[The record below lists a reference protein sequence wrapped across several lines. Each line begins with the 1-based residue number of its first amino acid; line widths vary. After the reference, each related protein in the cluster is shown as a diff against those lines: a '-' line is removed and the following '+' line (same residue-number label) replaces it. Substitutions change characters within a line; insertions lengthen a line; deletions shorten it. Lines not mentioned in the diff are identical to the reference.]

1 MRKLLILSIALSL
14 FLCACGSTD
23 SSSTDS
29 SKQEGTTT
37 TVYSTPENDDPSSSD
52 SESSQPDSSE
62 PDSSSSEKGSDPSSS
77 EIKTTTGSKDS
88 SHAADTSTGT
98 ELVTG
103 SIGTTKKTVTN
114 IITIPTKQ
122 SPRSTTTTT
131 TATTKKTATTTAAK
145 PYDPSNP
152 FNKQDNKEVPYDP
165 SPWKQSK
172 NWTDP
177 KGYNGGIMLYTDKI
191 GLQPEYARGK
201 VQRVYISVTN
211 EDVPVNMMKFHIFY
225 DTRLTVKKNSKGE
238 AVAPGKGISEN
249 PFTSGSAIVKE
260 GELAFYAYSNKDIS
274 VDKRCIFTID
284 FIVPENA
291 KSGDLYPIGLSY
303 VDDGIAAD
311 CFINLNKDDAG
322 RKQMAYLFQKGIYNG
337 YIKIL

>member
-1 MRKLLILSIALSL
+1 MSKLLILSIALSV

-37 TVYSTPENDDPSSSD
+37 TAYSTPENDDSSSSD
-52 SESSQPDSSE
+52 STSSQQDSSE
-62 PDSSSSEKGSDPSSS
+62 PDGSSSEKGSDSSSS
-77 EIKTTTGSKDS
+77 ETKTTAESKDS
-88 SHAADTSTGT
+88 SHPTDTSTRT

-122 SPRSTTTTT
+122 PPRSTTTTT
-131 TATTKKTATTTAAK
+131 KKTTASTSAK

-152 FNKQDNKEVPYDP
+152 FNKQDNKEVKYDP
-165 SPWKQSK
+165 SLWKQSK
-172 NWTDP
+172 NWIDP
-177 KGYNGGIMLYTDKI
+177 KGYNGGIMVYIDKI
-191 GLQPEYARGK
+191 GLEPEYARGK
-201 VQRVYISVTN
+201 VQRVYISVAN

-238 AVAPGKGISEN
+238 AVTPGKGISEN
-249 PFTSGSAIVKE
+249 PFTSGSAMIKE
-260 GELAFYAYSNKDIS
+260 GELAFYAYSNQDIS

-291 KSGDLYPIGLSY
+291 KSGDLYPIGLAY

-311 CFINLNKDDAG
+311 CFINLKKDDAG

-337 YIKIL
+337 YLKIL

>member
-1 MRKLLILSIALSL
+1 MRKLLILSIALSV

-37 TVYSTPENDDPSSSD
+37 TAYSTPENDDPSSSD
-52 SESSQPDSSE
+52 STSSQQDSSE
-62 PDSSSSEKGSDPSSS
+62 PDSSSSEKDSDPSSS
-77 EIKTTTGSKDS
+77 ETKTTAESKDS
-88 SHAADTSTGT
+88 SHTTDTSTRT

-122 SPRSTTTTT
+122 PPRSTTTTT
-131 TATTKKTATTTAAK
+131 TASK

-172 NWTDP
+172 NWIDP

-201 VQRVYISVTN
+201 VQRVYISVAN

-274 VDKRCIFTID
+274 LDKRCIFTID
-284 FIVPENA
+284 FIVPKNA
-291 KSGDLYPIGLSY
+291 KSGDLYPIGLAY

-311 CFINLNKDDAG
+311 CFINLKKDDAG

>member
-1 MRKLLILSIALSL
+1 MRKLLILSIALSV

-37 TVYSTPENDDPSSSD
+37 TAYSTPENDDPSSSD
-52 SESSQPDSSE
+52 NTSSQQDSSE
-62 PDSSSSEKGSDPSSS
+62 PDGSSSEKGSDPSSS
-77 EIKTTTGSKDS
+77 ETKTTAESKNS
-88 SHAADTSTGT
+88 SHVTDTSTRT

-122 SPRSTTTTT
+122 PPRSTTTTT
-131 TATTKKTATTTAAK
+131 KKTTASTSAK

-201 VQRVYISVTN
+201 VQRVYISVAN

-238 AVAPGKGISEN
+238 VVAPGKGISEN
-249 PFTSGSAIVKE
+249 PFTSGSAMIKE
-260 GELAFYAYSNKDIS
+260 GELAFYAYSNQDIS

-291 KSGDLYPIGLSY
+291 KTGDLYPIGLAY

-311 CFINLNKDDAG
+311 CFINQKKDDAG

>member
-1 MRKLLILSIALSL
+1 MK
-14 FLCACGSTD
+14 
-23 SSSTDS
+23 
-29 SKQEGTTT
+29 
-37 TVYSTPENDDPSSSD
+37 
-52 SESSQPDSSE
+52 
-62 PDSSSSEKGSDPSSS
+62 
-77 EIKTTTGSKDS
+77 
-88 SHAADTSTGT
+88 
-98 ELVTG
+98 
-103 SIGTTKKTVTN
+103 
-114 IITIPTKQ
+114 
-122 SPRSTTTTT
+122 
-131 TATTKKTATTTAAK
+131 
-145 PYDPSNP
+145 
-152 FNKQDNKEVPYDP
+152 YDP

-177 KGYNGGIMLYTDKI
+177 KGYNGGIMVYMDKI

-201 VQRVYISVTN
+201 VQRVYISVAN

-274 VDKRCIFTID
+274 LDKRCIFTID

-291 KSGDLYPIGLSY
+291 KSGDLYPIGLAY

-311 CFINLNKDDAG
+311 CFINLKKDDAG

>member
-1 MRKLLILSIALSL
+1 MRKLLILSIALSV

-37 TVYSTPENDDPSSSD
+37 TAYSTPENDDPSSSD
-52 SESSQPDSSE
+52 STSSQQDSSE

-77 EIKTTTGSKDS
+77 ETKTTAESKDS
-88 SHAADTSTGT
+88 SHTTDTSTRT

-122 SPRSTTTTT
+122 PPRSTTTTT
-131 TATTKKTATTTAAK
+131 KKTTASTSAK

-152 FNKQDNKEVPYDP
+152 FNKQDNKEVKYDP

-172 NWTDP
+172 NWIDP
-177 KGYNGGIMLYTDKI
+177 KGYNGGIMVYIDKI
-191 GLQPEYARGK
+191 GLEPEYARGK
-201 VQRVYISVTN
+201 VQRVYISVAN
-211 EDVPVNMMKFHIFY
+211 EDVPVSMMKFHIFY

-249 PFTSGSAIVKE
+249 PFTSGSAMIKE
-260 GELAFYAYSNKDIS
+260 GELAFYAYSKKDIS
-274 VDKRCIFTID
+274 LDKRCIFTID

-291 KSGDLYPIGLSY
+291 KSGDLYPIGLAY

-311 CFINLNKDDAG
+311 CFINLKKDDAG

>member
-1 MRKLLILSIALSL
+1 MRKLLILSIALSV

-52 SESSQPDSSE
+52 STSSQQDSSE

-77 EIKTTTGSKDS
+77 ETKTTAESKDS
-88 SHAADTSTGT
+88 SHTTDTSTRT

-114 IITIPTKQ
+114 IITIPTRQ

-131 TATTKKTATTTAAK
+131 KKTTASTSAK

-152 FNKQDNKEVPYDP
+152 FNKQDNKEVKYDP

-172 NWTDP
+172 NWIDP

-201 VQRVYISVTN
+201 VQRVYISVAN

-249 PFTSGSAIVKE
+249 PFTSGSAMIKE

-291 KSGDLYPIGLSY
+291 KSGDLYPIGLAY

-311 CFINLNKDDAG
+311 CFINLKKDDAG

>member
-1 MRKLLILSIALSL
+1 MRKLLILSIALSV

-37 TVYSTPENDDPSSSD
+37 TAYSTPENDDPSSSD
-52 SESSQPDSSE
+52 STSSQQDSSE
-62 PDSSSSEKGSDPSSS
+62 PDGSSSEKGSDSSSS
-77 EIKTTTGSKDS
+77 ETKTTAESKDS
-88 SHAADTSTGT
+88 SHTTDTSTRT

-122 SPRSTTTTT
+122 STT
-131 TATTKKTATTTAAK
+131 TTKKTTASTSAK

-152 FNKQDNKEVPYDP
+152 FNKQDNKEVKYDP

-172 NWTDP
+172 NWIDP

-191 GLQPEYARGK
+191 GLQPKDARGK
-201 VQRVYISVTN
+201 VQRVYISVAN

-260 GELAFYAYSNKDIS
+260 GELAFYAYSNQDIS

-291 KSGDLYPIGLSY
+291 KSGDLYPIGLAY

-311 CFINLNKDDAG
+311 CFINLKKDDAG

>member
-1 MRKLLILSIALSL
+1 MRKLLILSIALSV

-37 TVYSTPENDDPSSSD
+37 TAYSTPENDDPSSSD
-52 SESSQPDSSE
+52 STSSQQDSSE
-62 PDSSSSEKGSDPSSS
+62 PDSSSSEKGSDSSSS
-77 EIKTTTGSKDS
+77 ETKTTAESKDS
-88 SHAADTSTGT
+88 SHVADTSTRT

-122 SPRSTTTTT
+122 STT
-131 TATTKKTATTTAAK
+131 TTKKTTASTSAK

-152 FNKQDNKEVPYDP
+152 FNKQDNKEVKYDP

-172 NWTDP
+172 NWTDS

-191 GLQPEYARGK
+191 GLEPKYARGK
-201 VQRVYISVTN
+201 VQRVYISVAN

-274 VDKRCIFTID
+274 LDKRCIFTID

-291 KSGDLYPIGLSY
+291 KSGDLYPIGLAY

-311 CFINLNKDDAG
+311 CFINLKKDDAG

>member
-77 EIKTTTGSKDS
+77 ETKTTAESKDS
-88 SHAADTSTGT
+88 SHVTDTSTRT

-122 SPRSTTTTT
+122 PPKSTTTTT
-131 TATTKKTATTTAAK
+131 KKTTASTSAK

-152 FNKQDNKEVPYDP
+152 FNKQDNKEVKYDP

-172 NWTDP
+172 NWIDP
-177 KGYNGGIMLYTDKI
+177 KGYNGGIMVYIDKI
-191 GLQPEYARGK
+191 GLEPEYARGK
-201 VQRVYISVTN
+201 VQRVYISVAN

-238 AVAPGKGISEN
+238 AVTPGKGISEN
-249 PFTSGSAIVKE
+249 PFTSGSAMIKE
-260 GELAFYAYSNKDIS
+260 GELAFYAYSNQDIS

-291 KSGDLYPIGLSY
+291 KSGDLYPIGLAY

-311 CFINLNKDDAG
+311 CFINQKKDDAG

>member
-1 MRKLLILSIALSL
+1 MRKLLILSIALSV

-37 TVYSTPENDDPSSSD
+37 TAYSTPENDDPSSSD
-52 SESSQPDSSE
+52 STSSQQDSSE
-62 PDSSSSEKGSDPSSS
+62 PDGSSSEKGSDSSSS
-77 EIKTTTGSKDS
+77 ETKTTAESKDS
-88 SHAADTSTGT
+88 SHTTDTSTRT

-122 SPRSTTTTT
+122 STT
-131 TATTKKTATTTAAK
+131 TTKKTTASTSAK

-152 FNKQDNKEVPYDP
+152 FNKQDNKEVKYDP

-172 NWTDP
+172 NWIDP

-191 GLQPEYARGK
+191 GLQPKDARGK
-201 VQRVYISVTN
+201 VQRVYISVAN
-211 EDVPVNMMKFHIFY
+211 EDVPVNIMKFHIFY

-238 AVAPGKGISEN
+238 VVAPGKGISEN
-249 PFTSGSAIVKE
+249 PFTSGSAMIKE
-260 GELAFYAYSNKDIS
+260 GELAFYAYSNQDIS

-291 KSGDLYPIGLSY
+291 KSGDLYPIGLAY

-311 CFINLNKDDAG
+311 CFINLKKDDAG

>member
-1 MRKLLILSIALSL
+1 MRKLLILSIALSV

-37 TVYSTPENDDPSSSD
+37 TAYSTPENDDPSSSD
-52 SESSQPDSSE
+52 STSSQQDSSE

-77 EIKTTTGSKDS
+77 ETKTTAESKDS
-88 SHAADTSTGT
+88 SHVTDTSTRT

-122 SPRSTTTTT
+122 PPRSTTTTT
-131 TATTKKTATTTAAK
+131 KKTTASTYAK

-152 FNKQDNKEVPYDP
+152 FNKQDNKEVKYDP

-172 NWTDP
+172 NWIDP
-177 KGYNGGIMLYTDKI
+177 KGYNGGIMVYIDKI

-201 VQRVYISVTN
+201 VQRVYISVAN

-249 PFTSGSAIVKE
+249 PFTSGSAMIKE
-260 GELAFYAYSNKDIS
+260 GELAFYAYSNQDIS

-291 KSGDLYPIGLSY
+291 KSGDLYPIGLAY

-311 CFINLNKDDAG
+311 CFINLKKDDAG

>member
-1 MRKLLILSIALSL
+1 M
-14 FLCACGSTD
+14 
-23 SSSTDS
+23 
-29 SKQEGTTT
+29 
-37 TVYSTPENDDPSSSD
+37 
-52 SESSQPDSSE
+52 
-62 PDSSSSEKGSDPSSS
+62 
-77 EIKTTTGSKDS
+77 
-88 SHAADTSTGT
+88 
-98 ELVTG
+98 TG

-122 SPRSTTTTT
+122 STT
-131 TATTKKTATTTAAK
+131 TTKKTTASTSAK

-152 FNKQDNKEVPYDP
+152 FNKQDNKEVKYDP

-172 NWTDP
+172 NWIDP

-191 GLQPEYARGK
+191 GLQPKDARGK
-201 VQRVYISVTN
+201 VQRVYISVAN

-238 AVAPGKGISEN
+238 VVAPGKGISEN
-249 PFTSGSAIVKE
+249 PFTSGSAMIKE
-260 GELAFYAYSNKDIS
+260 GELAFYAYSNQDIS

-291 KSGDLYPIGLSY
+291 KSGDLYPIGLAY

-311 CFINLNKDDAG
+311 CFINLKKDDAG

>member
-1 MRKLLILSIALSL
+1 MRKLLILSIALSV

-29 SKQEGTTT
+29 SKQEGTATT
-37 TVYSTPENDDPSSSD
+37 AYSTPENDDPSSSD
-52 SESSQPDSSE
+52 SESSQQDSSE
-62 PDSSSSEKGSDPSSS
+62 PDGSSSEKGSDPSSS
-77 EIKTTTGSKDS
+77 ETKTTAESKDS
-88 SHAADTSTGT
+88 SHVTDTSTRT

-103 SIGTTKKTVTN
+103 SIGNTKKTVTN

-122 SPRSTTTTT
+122 STRSTTTTT
-131 TATTKKTATTTAAK
+131 KKTTTTTAAK

-152 FNKQDNKEVPYDP
+152 FNKQDNKEVKYDP

-172 NWTDP
+172 NWTDS

-191 GLQPEYARGK
+191 GLEPKYARGK
-201 VQRVYISVTN
+201 VQRVYISVAN

-274 VDKRCIFTID
+274 LDKRCIFTID

-291 KSGDLYPIGLSY
+291 KSGDLYPIGLAY

>member
-1 MRKLLILSIALSL
+1 M
-14 FLCACGSTD
+14 
-23 SSSTDS
+23 
-29 SKQEGTTT
+29 
-37 TVYSTPENDDPSSSD
+37 
-52 SESSQPDSSE
+52 
-62 PDSSSSEKGSDPSSS
+62 
-77 EIKTTTGSKDS
+77 
-88 SHAADTSTGT
+88 
-98 ELVTG
+98 TG

-122 SPRSTTTTT
+122 STT
-131 TATTKKTATTTAAK
+131 TTKKTTASTSAK

-152 FNKQDNKEVPYDP
+152 FNKQDNKEVKYDP

-201 VQRVYISVTN
+201 VQRVYISVAN

-274 VDKRCIFTID
+274 LDKRCIFTID

-291 KSGDLYPIGLSY
+291 KSGDLYPIGLAY

-311 CFINLNKDDAG
+311 CFINLKKDDAG

>member
-1 MRKLLILSIALSL
+1 MRKLLILSIALSV

-37 TVYSTPENDDPSSSD
+37 TAYSTPENDDPSSSD
-52 SESSQPDSSE
+52 STSSQQDSSE
-62 PDSSSSEKGSDPSSS
+62 PDGSSSEKGSDSSSS
-77 EIKTTTGSKDS
+77 ETKTTAESKDS
-88 SHAADTSTGT
+88 SHTTDTSTRT

-122 SPRSTTTTT
+122 PPRSTTT
-131 TATTKKTATTTAAK
+131 TTTAAK

-152 FNKQDNKEVPYDP
+152 FNKQDNKEVKYDP

-172 NWTDP
+172 NWIDP

-191 GLQPEYARGK
+191 GLQPEYAMGK
-201 VQRVYISVTN
+201 VQRVYISVAN

-260 GELAFYAYSNKDIS
+260 GELAFYAYSDKDIS
-274 VDKRCIFTID
+274 LDKRCIFTID

-291 KSGDLYPIGLSY
+291 KSGDLYPIGLAY

-311 CFINLNKDDAG
+311 CFINLKKDDAG

>member
-1 MRKLLILSIALSL
+1 MRKLLILSIALSV

-37 TVYSTPENDDPSSSD
+37 TAYSTPENDDPSSSD
-52 SESSQPDSSE
+52 STSSQQDSSE
-62 PDSSSSEKGSDPSSS
+62 PDSSSSEKGSDSSSS
-77 EIKTTTGSKDS
+77 ETKTTAENKDS
-88 SHAADTSTGT
+88 SHVTDTSTRT

-131 TATTKKTATTTAAK
+131 KKTTASTSAK

-152 FNKQDNKEVPYDP
+152 FNKQDNKEVKYDP

-172 NWTDP
+172 NWIDP
-177 KGYNGGIMLYTDKI
+177 KGYNGGIMVYMDKI

-201 VQRVYISVTN
+201 VQRVYISVAN

-260 GELAFYAYSNKDIS
+260 GELAFYAYSNQDIS

-291 KSGDLYPIGLSY
+291 KSGDLYPIGLAY

-311 CFINLNKDDAG
+311 CFINLKKDDAG

>member
-1 MRKLLILSIALSL
+1 MRKLLILSIALSV

-37 TVYSTPENDDPSSSD
+37 TAYSTPENDDPSSSD
-52 SESSQPDSSE
+52 SESSQQDSSE

-77 EIKTTTGSKDS
+77 ETKTTAESKDS
-88 SHAADTSTGT
+88 SHVTDTSTRT

-122 SPRSTTTTT
+122 PPKSTTTTT
-131 TATTKKTATTTAAK
+131 KKTTASTSAK

-152 FNKQDNKEVPYDP
+152 FNKQDNKEVKYDP

-172 NWTDP
+172 NWIDP
-177 KGYNGGIMLYTDKI
+177 KGYNGGIMVYIDKI
-191 GLQPEYARGK
+191 GLEPEYARGK
-201 VQRVYISVTN
+201 VQRVYISVAN

-238 AVAPGKGISEN
+238 AVTPGKGISEN
-249 PFTSGSAIVKE
+249 PFTSGSAMIKE
-260 GELAFYAYSNKDIS
+260 GELAFYAYSNQDIS

-291 KSGDLYPIGLSY
+291 KSGDLYPIGLAY

-311 CFINLNKDDAG
+311 CFINQKKDDAG

-337 YIKIL
+337 YLKIL

>member
-1 MRKLLILSIALSL
+1 MRKLLILSIALSV

-37 TVYSTPENDDPSSSD
+37 TAYSTPENDDPSSSD
-52 SESSQPDSSE
+52 STSSQQDSSE
-62 PDSSSSEKGSDPSSS
+62 PDGSSSEKGSDSSSS
-77 EIKTTTGSKDS
+77 ETKTTAESKDS
-88 SHAADTSTGT
+88 SHTTDTSTRT

-122 SPRSTTTTT
+122 STT
-131 TATTKKTATTTAAK
+131 TTKKTTASTSAK

-152 FNKQDNKEVPYDP
+152 FNKQDNKEVKYDP

-172 NWTDP
+172 NWIDP

-260 GELAFYAYSNKDIS
+260 GELAFYAYSNQDIS

-291 KSGDLYPIGLSY
+291 KSGDLYPIGLAY

-311 CFINLNKDDAG
+311 CFINLKKDDAG

>member
-1 MRKLLILSIALSL
+1 MRKLLILSITLSV

-37 TVYSTPENDDPSSSD
+37 TAYSTPENDDPSSSD
-52 SESSQPDSSE
+52 STSLQQDSSE
-62 PDSSSSEKGSDPSSS
+62 PDGSSSEKGSDPSSS
-77 EIKTTTGSKDS
+77 ETKTTAESKDS
-88 SHAADTSTGT
+88 SHTTDTSNRT

-131 TATTKKTATTTAAK
+131 KKTTASTSAK

-152 FNKQDNKEVPYDP
+152 FNKQDNKEVKYDP

-172 NWTDP
+172 NWIDP

-201 VQRVYISVTN
+201 VQRVYISVAN

-249 PFTSGSAIVKE
+249 PFTSGSAKIKE
-260 GELAFYAYSNKDIS
+260 GELAFYAYSNQDIS

-284 FIVPENA
+284 FIVPENE
-291 KSGDLYPIGLSY
+291 KSGNLYPIGLAY

-311 CFINLNKDDAG
+311 CFINLKKDDAG

>member
-1 MRKLLILSIALSL
+1 MRKLLILSITLSV

-37 TVYSTPENDDPSSSD
+37 TAYSTPENDDPSSSD
-52 SESSQPDSSE
+52 STSSQQDISE
-62 PDSSSSEKGSDPSSS
+62 SDGSSSEKGSDSSSS
-77 EIKTTTGSKDS
+77 ETKTTAENKDS
-88 SHAADTSTGT
+88 SHVTDTSTRT

-122 SPRSTTTTT
+122 PPRSTTTTT
-131 TATTKKTATTTAAK
+131 KKTTASTSAK

-152 FNKQDNKEVPYDP
+152 FNKQDNKEVKYDP

-172 NWTDP
+172 NWIDP
-177 KGYNGGIMLYTDKI
+177 KGYNGGIMVYIDKI
-191 GLQPEYARGK
+191 GLEPKYARGK
-201 VQRVYISVTN
+201 VQRVYISVAN

-238 AVAPGKGISEN
+238 VVAPGKGISEN
-249 PFTSGSAIVKE
+249 PFTSGSAMIKE

-291 KSGDLYPIGLSY
+291 KSGDLYPIGLAY
-303 VDDGIAAD
+303 VDDGVAAD
-311 CFINLNKDDAG
+311 CFINLKNDDAG

>member
-1 MRKLLILSIALSL
+1 MRKLLILSIALSV

-37 TVYSTPENDDPSSSD
+37 TAYSTPENDDPSSSD
-52 SESSQPDSSE
+52 STSSQQDSSE

-77 EIKTTTGSKDS
+77 ETKTTAESKDS
-88 SHAADTSTGT
+88 SHTTDTSTRT

-122 SPRSTTTTT
+122 PPRSTTTTT
-131 TATTKKTATTTAAK
+131 KKTTASTSAK

-152 FNKQDNKEVPYDP
+152 FNKQDNKEVKYDP

-172 NWTDP
+172 NWIDP
-177 KGYNGGIMLYTDKI
+177 KGYNGGIMVYIDKI
-191 GLQPEYARGK
+191 GLEPEYARGK
-201 VQRVYISVTN
+201 VQRVYISVAN
-211 EDVPVNMMKFHIFY
+211 EDVPVSMMKFHIFY

-249 PFTSGSAIVKE
+249 PFTSGSAMIKE
-260 GELAFYAYSNKDIS
+260 GELAFYAYSKKDIS
-274 VDKRCIFTID
+274 LDKRCIFTID

-291 KSGDLYPIGLSY
+291 KSGDLYPIGLAY

>member
-23 SSSTDS
+23 SSNADS
-29 SKQEGTTT
+29 AKQEGTTT

-52 SESSQPDSSE
+52 SESSQQDSSE

-77 EIKTTTGSKDS
+77 ETKTTTGSKDS
-88 SHAADTSTGT
+88 SHVADTSTRT

-103 SIGTTKKTVTN
+103 SIGTTRKTVTN

-131 TATTKKTATTTAAK
+131 TATTKKTTTTTAAK

-201 VQRVYISVTN
+201 VQRVYISVVN

-225 DTRLTVKKNSKGE
+225 DTRLTVKKNS
-238 AVAPGKGISEN
+238 
-249 PFTSGSAIVKE
+249 
-260 GELAFYAYSNKDIS
+260 
-274 VDKRCIFTID
+274 
-284 FIVPENA
+284 
-291 KSGDLYPIGLSY
+291 
-303 VDDGIAAD
+303 
-311 CFINLNKDDAG
+311 
-322 RKQMAYLFQKGIYNG
+322 
-337 YIKIL
+337 

>member
-1 MRKLLILSIALSL
+1 MRKLLILSIALSV

-37 TVYSTPENDDPSSSD
+37 TAYSTPENDDPSSSD
-52 SESSQPDSSE
+52 STSSQQDSSE
-62 PDSSSSEKGSDPSSS
+62 PDSSSSEKGSDSSSS
-77 EIKTTTGSKDS
+77 ETKTTAESKDS
-88 SHAADTSTGT
+88 SHVADTSTRT

-122 SPRSTTTTT
+122 STT
-131 TATTKKTATTTAAK
+131 TTKKTTASTSAK

-152 FNKQDNKEVPYDP
+152 FNKQDNKEVKYDP

-172 NWTDP
+172 NWIDP
-177 KGYNGGIMLYTDKI
+177 KGYNGGIMVYMDKI

-201 VQRVYISVTN
+201 VQRVYISVAN

-274 VDKRCIFTID
+274 LDERCIFTID

-291 KSGDLYPIGLSY
+291 KSGDLYPIGLAY

-311 CFINLNKDDAG
+311 CFINLKKDDAG

>member
-1 MRKLLILSIALSL
+1 MRKLLILSIALSV

-37 TVYSTPENDDPSSSD
+37 TAYSTPENDDPSSSD
-52 SESSQPDSSE
+52 STSSQQDSSE
-62 PDSSSSEKGSDPSSS
+62 PDSSSSEKGSDSSSS
-77 EIKTTTGSKDS
+77 ETKTTAESKDS
-88 SHAADTSTGT
+88 SHVADTSTRT

-122 SPRSTTTTT
+122 STT
-131 TATTKKTATTTAAK
+131 TTKKTTASTSAK

-152 FNKQDNKEVPYDP
+152 FNKQDNKEVKYDP

-172 NWTDP
+172 NWIDP

-274 VDKRCIFTID
+274 LDKRCIFTID

-291 KSGDLYPIGLSY
+291 KSGDLYPIGLAY

-311 CFINLNKDDAG
+311 CFINLKKDDAG

>member
-1 MRKLLILSIALSL
+1 MRKLLILSIALSV

-29 SKQEGTTT
+29 SKQEVTTT

-52 SESSQPDSSE
+52 SESSQQDSSE
-62 PDSSSSEKGSDPSSS
+62 PDGSSSEKGSDPSSS
-77 EIKTTTGSKDS
+77 ETKTTAESKDS
-88 SHAADTSTGT
+88 SHVTDTSTRT

-103 SIGTTKKTVTN
+103 SIGNTKKTVTN

-122 SPRSTTTTT
+122 STRSTTTTT
-131 TATTKKTATTTAAK
+131 KKTTTTTAAK
-145 PYDPSNP
+145 PYGPSNP
-152 FNKQDNKEVPYDP
+152 FNKQDNKEVKYDP

-177 KGYNGGIMLYTDKI
+177 KGYNGGIMVYMDKI
-191 GLQPEYARGK
+191 GLQPEYAKGK
-201 VQRVYISVTN
+201 VQRVYISVAN
-211 EDVPVNMMKFHIFY
+211 EDVPVSMMKFHIFY

-238 AVAPGKGISEN
+238 VVAPGKGISEN

-291 KSGDLYPIGLSY
+291 KSGDLYPIGLAY

-311 CFINLNKDDAG
+311 CFINQKKDDAG

>member
-1 MRKLLILSIALSL
+1 MRKLLILSIALSV

-37 TVYSTPENDDPSSSD
+37 TAYSTPENDDPSSSD
-52 SESSQPDSSE
+52 STSSQQDSSE
-62 PDSSSSEKGSDPSSS
+62 PDSSSSEKGSDSSSS
-77 EIKTTTGSKDS
+77 ETKTTAESKDS
-88 SHAADTSTGT
+88 SHVADTSTRT

-122 SPRSTTTTT
+122 STT
-131 TATTKKTATTTAAK
+131 TTKKTTASTSAK

-152 FNKQDNKEVPYDP
+152 FNKQDNKEVKYDP

-177 KGYNGGIMLYTDKI
+177 KGYNGGIMVYMDKI
-191 GLQPEYARGK
+191 GLQPEYASVK
-201 VQRVYISVTN
+201 VQRVYISVAN

-274 VDKRCIFTID
+274 LDERCIFTID

-291 KSGDLYPIGLSY
+291 KSGDLYPIGLAY

-311 CFINLNKDDAG
+311 CFINLKKDDAG

>member
-1 MRKLLILSIALSL
+1 MCKLLILSIALSV

-23 SSSTDS
+23 SSNTDS

-37 TVYSTPENDDPSSSD
+37 TVYSTPENDDPSSSG
-52 SESSQPDSSE
+52 STSSQQDSSE
-62 PDSSSSEKGSDPSSS
+62 PDSSSSEKGSDSSSS
-77 EIKTTTGSKDS
+77 ETKTTAESKDS
-88 SHAADTSTGT
+88 SHVADTSTRT

-122 SPRSTTTTT
+122 PPRSTTTTT
-131 TATTKKTATTTAAK
+131 KKTTASTSTTTTKKTTASTSAK

-152 FNKQDNKEVPYDP
+152 FNKQDNKEVKYDP

-172 NWTDP
+172 NWIDP
-177 KGYNGGIMLYTDKI
+177 KGYNGGIMVYMDKI

-201 VQRVYISVTN
+201 VQRVYISVAN

-249 PFTSGSAIVKE
+249 PFTSGSAMIKE
-260 GELAFYAYSNKDIS
+260 GELAFYAYSNQDIS

-291 KSGDLYPIGLSY
+291 KSGDLYPIGLAY

-311 CFINLNKDDAG
+311 CFIN
-322 RKQMAYLFQKGIYNG
+322 FQKGIYNG

>member
-1 MRKLLILSIALSL
+1 MRKLLILSIALSV

-37 TVYSTPENDDPSSSD
+37 TAYSTPENDDPSSSD
-52 SESSQPDSSE
+52 STSSQQDSSE
-62 PDSSSSEKGSDPSSS
+62 PDSSSSEKGSDSSSS
-77 EIKTTTGSKDS
+77 ETKTTAESKDS
-88 SHAADTSTGT
+88 SHVADTSTRT

-122 SPRSTTTTT
+122 PPRSTTTTT
-131 TATTKKTATTTAAK
+131 KKATASTSAK

-152 FNKQDNKEVPYDP
+152 FNKQDNKEVKYDP

-172 NWTDP
+172 NWIDP
-177 KGYNGGIMLYTDKI
+177 KGYNGGIMVYIDKI

-201 VQRVYISVTN
+201 VQRVYISVAN

-260 GELAFYAYSNKDIS
+260 GELAFYAYSNQDIS

-291 KSGDLYPIGLSY
+291 KSGDLYPIGLAY

-311 CFINLNKDDAG
+311 CFINLKKDDAG

>member
-1 MRKLLILSIALSL
+1 MRKLLILSIALSV

-29 SKQEGTTT
+29 SKQEGTATT
-37 TVYSTPENDDPSSSD
+37 AYSTPENDDPSSSD
-52 SESSQPDSSE
+52 SESSQQDSSE
-62 PDSSSSEKGSDPSSS
+62 PDGSSSEKGSDPSSS
-77 EIKTTTGSKDS
+77 ETKTTAESKDS
-88 SHAADTSTGT
+88 SHVTDTSTRT

-103 SIGTTKKTVTN
+103 SIGNTKKTVTN

-122 SPRSTTTTT
+122 STRSTTTTT
-131 TATTKKTATTTAAK
+131 KKTTTTTAAK
-145 PYDPSNP
+145 PYGPSNP

-177 KGYNGGIMLYTDKI
+177 KGYNGGIMVYMDKI
-191 GLQPEYARGK
+191 GLQPEYAKGK
-201 VQRVYISVTN
+201 VQRVYISVAN
-211 EDVPVNMMKFHIFY
+211 EDVPVSMMKFHIFY

-238 AVAPGKGISEN
+238 VVAPGKGISEN

-274 VDKRCIFTID
+274 LDKRCIFTID

-291 KSGDLYPIGLSY
+291 KSGDLYPIGLAY

-311 CFINLNKDDAG
+311 CFINQKKDDAG

>member
-1 MRKLLILSIALSL
+1 MRKLLILSIALSV

-29 SKQEGTTT
+29 SKQEGTATT
-37 TVYSTPENDDPSSSD
+37 AYSTPENDDPSSSD
-52 SESSQPDSSE
+52 SESSQQDSSE
-62 PDSSSSEKGSDPSSS
+62 PDGSSSEKGSDPSSS
-77 EIKTTTGSKDS
+77 ETKTTAESKDS
-88 SHAADTSTGT
+88 SHVADTSTRT

-103 SIGTTKKTVTN
+103 SIGTAKKTVTN

-122 SPRSTTTTT
+122 STRSTTTTT
-131 TATTKKTATTTAAK
+131 KKTTTTTAAK
-145 PYDPSNP
+145 SYDPSNP
-152 FNKQDNKEVPYDP
+152 FNKQDNKEVKYDP

-177 KGYNGGIMLYTDKI
+177 KGYNGGIMVYMDKI

-201 VQRVYISVTN
+201 VQRVYISVAN
-211 EDVPVNMMKFHIFY
+211 EDVPVSMMKFHIFY

-249 PFTSGSAIVKE
+249 PFTSGSAIVKK

-274 VDKRCIFTID
+274 VDGRCIFTID

-291 KSGDLYPIGLSY
+291 KSGDLYPIGLAY
-303 VDDGIAAD
+303 VDDGIVAD
-311 CFINLNKDDAG
+311 CFINQKKDDAG

>member
-1 MRKLLILSIALSL
+1 MRKLLILSIALSV

-23 SSSTDS
+23 SISTDS

-37 TVYSTPENDDPSSSD
+37 TAYSTPENDDPSSSD
-52 SESSQPDSSE
+52 STSSQQDSSE
-62 PDSSSSEKGSDPSSS
+62 PDGSSSEKGSDPSSS
-77 EIKTTTGSKDS
+77 ETKTTAESKDS
-88 SHAADTSTGT
+88 SHTTDTSTRT

-122 SPRSTTTTT
+122 PPRSTTTTT
-131 TATTKKTATTTAAK
+131 TASK

-152 FNKQDNKEVPYDP
+152 FNKQDNKEVKYDP

-172 NWTDP
+172 NWIDP

-191 GLQPEYARGK
+191 GLQPKYARGK
-201 VQRVYISVTN
+201 VQRVYISVAN

-260 GELAFYAYSNKDIS
+260 GELAFYAYSNQDIS

-291 KSGDLYPIGLSY
+291 KSGDLYPIGLAY
-303 VDDGIAAD
+303 MDDGIAAD
-311 CFINLNKDDAG
+311 CFINLKKDDAG

>member
-1 MRKLLILSIALSL
+1 MRKLLILSIALSV

-29 SKQEGTTT
+29 SKQEGTATT
-37 TVYSTPENDDPSSSD
+37 AYSTPENDDPSSSD
-52 SESSQPDSSE
+52 SESSQQDSSE

-77 EIKTTTGSKDS
+77 ETKTTAESKDS
-88 SHAADTSTGT
+88 SHVADTSTRT

-103 SIGTTKKTVTN
+103 SIGTAKKTVTN

-122 SPRSTTTTT
+122 SPRSTT
-131 TATTKKTATTTAAK
+131 ATTKKTTTTTAAK

-152 FNKQDNKEVPYDP
+152 FNKQDNKEVKYDP

-201 VQRVYISVTN
+201 VQRVYISVAN
-211 EDVPVNMMKFHIFY
+211 EDVPVSMMKFHIFY

-274 VDKRCIFTID
+274 VDGRCIFTID

-291 KSGDLYPIGLSY
+291 KSGDLYPIGLAY

-311 CFINLNKDDAG
+311 CFINQKKDDAG

>member
-1 MRKLLILSIALSL
+1 MRKLLILSIALSV

-29 SKQEGTTT
+29 SRQEDTTT

-52 SESSQPDSSE
+52 SESSQQDSSE

-77 EIKTTTGSKDS
+77 ETETTTGSKDS
-88 SHAADTSTGT
+88 SHAADTSTRT

-122 SPRSTTTTT
+122 STT
-131 TATTKKTATTTAAK
+131 TTKKTTASTSAK

-152 FNKQDNKEVPYDP
+152 FNKQDNKEVKYDP

-172 NWTDP
+172 NWIDP

-191 GLQPEYARGK
+191 GLQPKDARGK
-201 VQRVYISVTN
+201 VQRVYISVAN

-238 AVAPGKGISEN
+238 VVAPGKGISEN
-249 PFTSGSAIVKE
+249 PFTSGSAMIKE

-274 VDKRCIFTID
+274 VDERCIFTID

-291 KSGDLYPIGLSY
+291 KSGDLYPIGLAY

-311 CFINLNKDDAG
+311 CFINLKKDDAG

>member
-1 MRKLLILSIALSL
+1 MRKLLILSITLSL

-29 SKQEGTTT
+29 SKQEVTTT
-37 TVYSTPENDDPSSSD
+37 TVYSTPENYDPSSSD

-77 EIKTTTGSKDS
+77 ETETTTGSKDS
-88 SHAADTSTGT
+88 SHAADTSTRT

-131 TATTKKTATTTAAK
+131 TATTKKTTTTTAAK

-152 FNKQDNKEVPYDP
+152 FNKQDNKEVPYNP

-177 KGYNGGIMLYTDKI
+177 KGYNGGIMLYVDKI

-201 VQRVYISVTN
+201 V
-211 EDVPVNMMKFHIFY
+211 
-225 DTRLTVKKNSKGE
+225 
-238 AVAPGKGISEN
+238 
-249 PFTSGSAIVKE
+249 
-260 GELAFYAYSNKDIS
+260 
-274 VDKRCIFTID
+274 
-284 FIVPENA
+284 
-291 KSGDLYPIGLSY
+291 
-303 VDDGIAAD
+303 
-311 CFINLNKDDAG
+311 
-322 RKQMAYLFQKGIYNG
+322 
-337 YIKIL
+337 

>member
-1 MRKLLILSIALSL
+1 MK
-14 FLCACGSTD
+14 
-23 SSSTDS
+23 
-29 SKQEGTTT
+29 
-37 TVYSTPENDDPSSSD
+37 
-52 SESSQPDSSE
+52 
-62 PDSSSSEKGSDPSSS
+62 
-77 EIKTTTGSKDS
+77 
-88 SHAADTSTGT
+88 
-98 ELVTG
+98 
-103 SIGTTKKTVTN
+103 
-114 IITIPTKQ
+114 
-122 SPRSTTTTT
+122 
-131 TATTKKTATTTAAK
+131 
-145 PYDPSNP
+145 
-152 FNKQDNKEVPYDP
+152 YDP

-201 VQRVYISVTN
+201 VQRVYISVAN

-274 VDKRCIFTID
+274 VDERCIFTID

-291 KSGDLYPIGLSY
+291 KSGDLYPIGLAY

-311 CFINLNKDDAG
+311 CFINLKKDDAG

>member
-1 MRKLLILSIALSL
+1 MCKLLILSIALSV

-23 SSSTDS
+23 SSNTDS

-37 TVYSTPENDDPSSSD
+37 TVYSTPENDDPSSSG
-52 SESSQPDSSE
+52 STSSQQDSSE
-62 PDSSSSEKGSDPSSS
+62 PDSSSSEKGSDSSSS
-77 EIKTTTGSKDS
+77 ETKTTAESKDS
-88 SHAADTSTGT
+88 SHVADTSTRT

-122 SPRSTTTTT
+122 PPRSTTTTT
-131 TATTKKTATTTAAK
+131 KKTTASTSAK

-152 FNKQDNKEVPYDP
+152 FNKQDNKEVKYDP

-172 NWTDP
+172 NWIDP
-177 KGYNGGIMLYTDKI
+177 KGYNGGIMVYMDKI

-201 VQRVYISVTN
+201 VQRVYISVAN

-249 PFTSGSAIVKE
+249 PFTSGSAMIKE
-260 GELAFYAYSNKDIS
+260 GELAFYAYSNQDIS

-291 KSGDLYPIGLSY
+291 KSGDLYPIGLAY

-311 CFINLNKDDAG
+311 CFINLKKDDAG

-337 YIKIL
+337 HIKIL